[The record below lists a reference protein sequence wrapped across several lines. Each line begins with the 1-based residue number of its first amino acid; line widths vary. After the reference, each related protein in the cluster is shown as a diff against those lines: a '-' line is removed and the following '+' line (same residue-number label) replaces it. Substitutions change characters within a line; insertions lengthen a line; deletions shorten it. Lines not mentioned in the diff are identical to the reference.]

1 MKKLTLQKF
10 NHATLALA
18 VKNGVESTEKKF
30 AVEPSIAQRMVE
42 TLQETSE
49 FLQKINIQPVDE
61 LEGEAIGLTQGSTIA
76 GRSNTKG
83 GTKRTPVDPT
93 GLNSNTYKCYKT
105 DFDVAIRYEKLD
117 AWAKFPDFYAR
128 WKKFVDRAIALDMI
142 MIGLNGISVAVQT
155 DRSANPLLQDLNIGW
170 LEQIRT
176 KAPERYMKEVVDAS
190 GKVKIG
196 TGGDYNNLDA
206 LVVDVVS
213 NLISEIHQD
222 DTDLVVICGR
232 QLLNDKNFPL
242 VNDASDNTDTLAG
255 QVLLSQKQIG
265 GLPAVRV
272 PFFPENALLVTS
284 FDNLSIYFQETG
296 KRRQIIDNSSLD
308 QVEEY
313 QSSNDAYVIEN
324 YEKIGFVENIEI
336 L

>member
-1 MKKLTLQKF
+1 MKKLTRQKF
-10 NHATLALA
+10 NHATGSIASL
-18 VKNGVESTEKKF
+18 NGVENAAEKF
-30 AVEPSIAQRMVE
+30 AVEPSIAQKMVD
-42 TLQETSE
+42 TLQESSE
-49 FLQKINIQPVDE
+49 FLQKINVQPVDE

-93 GLNSNTYKCYKT
+93 GLKSNPYKCHKT
-105 DFDVAIRYEKLD
+105 DFDVAIRYEKID
-117 AWAKFPDFYAR
+117 AWAKFSDFYAR

-142 MIGLNGISVAVQT
+142 MIGWNGTSAATQT
-155 DRSANPLLQDLNIGW
+155 DRAANPLLQDVNIGW
-170 LEQIRT
+170 LQKIRT
-176 KAPERYMKEVVDAS
+176 NAPERHMTEVVDAS
-190 GKVKIG
+190 GKVEIG
-196 TGGDYNNLDA
+196 AAGDYKNLDA

-255 QVLLSQKQIG
+255 QVLVSQKQIG

-272 PFFPENALLVTS
+272 PFFPDDALLVTS
-284 FDNLSIYFQETG
+284 LDNLSIYFQETG
-296 KRRQIIDNSSLD
+296 KRRQIIDRSELD

-324 YEKIGFVENIEI
+324 YEKVGFVENIEI

>member
-10 NHATLALA
+10 NHTVAKLAE
-18 VKNGVESTEKKF
+18 KNGVETTEKKF
-30 AVEPSIAQRMVE
+30 SVEPSIAQKMVD

-93 GLNSNTYKCYKT
+93 GLKSNPYKCHKT
-105 DFDVAIRYEKLD
+105 DFDVAIRYEKMD

-142 MIGLNGISVAVQT
+142 MIGWNGVSAATQT
-155 DRSANPLLQDLNIGW
+155 DRDANPLLQDVNIGW
-170 LEQIRT
+170 LQKIRT
-176 KAPERYMKEVVDAS
+176 NAPERYMSEVVDAS

-196 TGGDYNNLDA
+196 AAGDYKNLDA

-213 NLISEIHQD
+213 NLIGEIHQD

-232 QLLNDKNFPL
+232 
-242 VNDASDNTDTLAG
+242 
-255 QVLLSQKQIG
+255 
-265 GLPAVRV
+265 
-272 PFFPENALLVTS
+272 
-284 FDNLSIYFQETG
+284 
-296 KRRQIIDNSSLD
+296 
-308 QVEEY
+308 
-313 QSSNDAYVIEN
+313 
-324 YEKIGFVENIEI
+324 
-336 L
+336 